1 MLNPKIDF
9 IFRRLFG
16 SEENKDI
23 LLSLVNS
30 VVDPAPPIVDLTIK
44 NPFNMAEYRKDKV
57 SVLDIKAVDENGT
70 WFDIEMQVEAHRLY
84 GRRAIYYLSK
94 TYTGQLESGEDYS
107 NLNTTIGIHLLDF
120 KYFED
125 DRVLRQFVLKDVETN
140 DAPEDLNG
148 IRLYFLEMGKFNK
161 DWSEV
166 RTLLD
171 RWVSFLNKASGLDRT
186 NLPRELSA
194 EPAVA
199 KALAQLEIMGLDRET
214 REIYEAEEKRR
225 MLDSIQL
232 RDAEERGIERGI
244 ALGEARGIAL
254 GEARGKRES
263 ICRLGISR
271 FGPPDASSRS
281 LLDAIDSAERLD
293 ALLIRVI
300 EAKSWNDLLS
310 Q

>member
-263 ICRLGISR
+263 IFRLGISR

-293 ALLIRVI
+293 ALLIRAI

>member
-1 MLNPKIDF
+1 
-9 IFRRLFG
+9 
-16 SEENKDI
+16 
-23 LLSLVNS
+23 
-30 VVDPAPPIVDLTIK
+30 
-44 NPFNMAEYRKDKV
+44 
-57 SVLDIKAVDENGT
+57 
-70 WFDIEMQVEAHRLY
+70 
-84 GRRAIYYLSK
+84 
-94 TYTGQLESGEDYS
+94 
-107 NLNTTIGIHLLDF
+107 
-120 KYFED
+120 
-125 DRVLRQFVLKDVETN
+125 VLKDVETN

-171 RWVSFLNKASGLDRT
+171 RWVSFLNKAAGLDRT
-186 NLPRELSA
+186 NLPLELSA
-194 EPAVA
+194 DPAVA

-244 ALGEARGIAL
+244 ALGES
-254 GEARGKRES
+254 RGKRES
-263 ICRLGISR
+263 IFRLGLSR
-271 FGPPDASSRS
+271 FGPPDAYSRS

-293 ALLIRVI
+293 ALLIRAI